1 VVSVGY
7 KSLVVVVH
15 IVLKLEE
22 ATPDSNVQYDAKQHQ
37 NNVANKRDN
46 VVMSVTQ
53 DGEHDPVHTK
63 KHVHESQ
70 SCYVKRSALLITSGT
85 FQKVRNSNQY

>member
-1 VVSVGY
+1 MVSVGY

-15 IVLKLEE
+15 IVLKLKET
-22 ATPDSNVQYDAKQHQ
+22 TPDSNVQYDAKQHQ
-37 NNVANKRDN
+37 NNVANKCDD
-46 VVMSVTQ
+46 VVIGVTQ
-53 DGEHDPVHTK
+53 NGEDDPVYTK

-70 SCYVKRSALLITSGT
+70 SCYVKRSALLINSGT

>member
-22 ATPDSNVQYDAKQHQ
+22 ATPDSNIQYDAKQHQ
-37 NNVANKRDN
+37 NNVANKCDD
-46 VVMSVTQ
+46 VVISVTQ
-53 DGEHDPVHTK
+53 DG
-63 KHVHESQ
+63 
-70 SCYVKRSALLITSGT
+70 
-85 FQKVRNSNQY
+85 